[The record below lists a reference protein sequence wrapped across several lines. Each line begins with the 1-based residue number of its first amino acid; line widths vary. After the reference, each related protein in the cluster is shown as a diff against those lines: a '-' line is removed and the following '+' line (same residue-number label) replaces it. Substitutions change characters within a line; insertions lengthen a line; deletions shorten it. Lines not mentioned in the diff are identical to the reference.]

1 MELSYLGHAMWL
13 CEAAGLRLLCDPLL
27 GRTHHCGV
35 FEVVPRREVD
45 ATALRADFV
54 LISHR
59 HPDHFDVGSLHR
71 LARLDP
77 ASVIVTPDA
86 LVAWAARA
94 LGFINVRVVPPG
106 SAVELDG
113 VRLVTT
119 PSLDPGEWGVMI
131 GHGGM
136 AWWNQVDTVQRG
148 PAEIVGVRDTALAG
162 VGATRLDLAA
172 VRWQPMLEIAA
183 QLGESTEFPYRAY
196 DRLLREMVACGATA
210 VVPASCGGSHL
221 PPWDWLDRIVF
232 PLSEARVRRDL
243 AALAPALRVF
253 AGDIGASW
261 RLEAGAIDHHPDG
274 ARALVQLEGVPDP
287 RRFEAM
293 VVPELVDP
301 NPSGTSEAIM
311 RPRVRRW
318 IEDELL
324 PGIAS
329 SSPRWGAD
337 DAVRLA
343 IRIVWPSCEEHYT
356 LVARGGEV
364 ELRCTLDPDW
374 DVLDA
379 IAGSLLWEVVEG
391 RRGWG
396 DVLLAGALRARTR
409 AYRIEASGAATHG
422 GLRQLDIGATF
433 LYYGLS
439 YDASTE
445 RAVRWEVERALA
457 GSMTGF

>member
-1 MELSYLGHAMWL
+1 MELCYLGHAMWL

-35 FEVVPRREVD
+35 FEVVPRRAVD
-45 ATALRADFV
+45 AAALRADFV
-54 LISHR
+54 LVSHR
-59 HPDHFDVGSLHR
+59 HPDHFDVASLHR
-71 LARLDP
+71 LARLD
-77 ASVIVTPDA
+77 ADSVVVTPDP
-86 LVAWAARA
+86 LVVWAARA
-94 LGFINVRVVPPG
+94 LGFTDVRQVPPG
-106 SAVELDG
+106 TAIDLDG
-113 VRLVTT
+113 VRMVTT
-119 PSLDPGEWGVMI
+119 PSLDPAEWGVMVAA
-131 GHGGM
+131 GD
-136 AWWNQVDTVQRG
+136 ASWWNQVDTVQRG
-148 PAEIVGVRDTALAG
+148 PAQLAAVREAALAG
-162 VGATRLDLAA
+162 LGATHLDLAA

-183 QLGESTEFPYRAY
+183 QLGESLEFPYRAY
-196 DRLLREMVACGATA
+196 DRLLREIAACGATA
-210 VVPASCGGSHL
+210 VVPASCGGSHVA
-221 PPWDWLDRIVF
+221 PWEWLDRIVF

-243 AALAPALRVF
+243 AALAPALQVF
-253 AGDIGASW
+253 AGDIGARW
-261 RLEAGAIDHHPDG
+261 RIAGGAIDHDPGG
-274 ARALVQLEGVPDP
+274 ARALVELDGVPDP
-287 RRFEAM
+287 RRFDPM
-293 VVPELVDP
+293 VVPALVDP

-318 IEDELL
+318 IEDELV
-324 PGIAS
+324 PGIAE

-337 DAVRLA
+337 DAVRLV

-356 LVARGGEV
+356 LLARGRDI
-364 ELRCTLDPDW
+364 ELRCTADPEW

-409 AYRIEASGAATHG
+409 AYRIEAGSAADEG
-422 GLRQLDIGATF
+422 RLRQLDIGATF

-457 GSMTGF
+457 GG